1 MSTEF
6 YRCEHNSSK
15 NPIKNVAD
23 STNLW
28 RILFPIWRKCVANMS
43 DLKEI
48 IWIIFVMIELLNHLL
63 FVRWSLL
70 LHISRQFQI
79 ECSQE
84 HCSHFDQNSDL
95 KAADFGI
102 LKYQEVFGKSA
113 KGRKMA
119 EENNGNNLCESSD
132 SIMTILDQMADSVQL
147 DYTGGH
153 IVLWS
158 LEWYKQSY
166 YK

>member
-1 MSTEF
+1 M
-6 YRCEHNSSK
+6 
-15 NPIKNVAD
+15 
-23 STNLW
+23 L
-28 RILFPIWRKCVANMS
+28 
-43 DLKEI
+43 
-48 IWIIFVMIELLNHLL
+48 ELLNHLL

-84 HCSHFDQNSDL
+84 HYSHFDQNSDL
-95 KAADFGI
+95 KAAGFGI
-102 LKYQEVFGKSA
+102 LKYQEGVQEVCGKSA

-153 IVLWS
+153 IVL
-158 LEWYKQSY
+158 
-166 YK
+166 

>member
-1 MSTEF
+1 MQF
-6 YRCEHNSSK
+6 RAQFFKNSDWK
-15 NPIKNVAD
+15 N
-23 STNLW
+23 
-28 RILFPIWRKCVANMS
+28 
-43 DLKEI
+43 
-48 IWIIFVMIELLNHLL
+48 LLNSTYKYIWKG
-63 FVRWSLL
+63 FSYYFRTSLSYVFSYQKIYFL
-70 LHISRQFQI
+70 TYFLIREADDCKLCI
-79 ECSQE
+79 QE
-84 HCSHFDQNSDL
+84 DCSHFDQNSDL

-102 LKYQEVFGKSA
+102 LKYQEVCGKSA

-158 LEWYKQSY
+158 LELLHKQSH